1 MAYRGRGRGRGG
13 YGHAHYVSNQ
23 PFVPFPDIHLPDAR
37 DILSD
42 LDQKKNQGLNEEE
55 TLIKETLIW
64 LMKSEY
70 NLDETDKQ
78 DKDVEISERT
88 KQKV

>member
-1 MAYRGRGRGRGG
+1 MKL
-13 YGHAHYVSNQ
+13 VLQ
-23 PFVPFPDIHLPDAR
+23 DIHLPDAR

-64 LMKSEY
+64 LMKSKY
-70 NLDETDKQ
+70 NLDETG
-78 DKDVEISERT
+78 
-88 KQKV
+88 